1 MPEGLAQSLEV
12 EVIKVIPPSQP
23 MEGIESQQ
31 SAPLRDGQD
40 IIGQGDQDNS
50 SSSGEPPLGQG
61 DPKEVESGPHR
72 LEPSEQE
79 IQDYA
84 QELKKESSF
93 LDTAEA
99 ISCHCSNPQ
108 EASNRCLGVVGEH
121 MLRSWYQPVHGSVWL
136 EHKVFERLRNLSLV
150 PEQQSSVDSGVRMD
164 QWALSHSV
172 SQQPFSAMSKRLICS
187 IKTNC

>member
-12 EVIKVIPPSQP
+12 EEIKVIPPSQP
-23 MEGIESQQ
+23 MEGIELQQ

-61 DPKEVESGPHR
+61 DPKEVELGPHR
-72 LEPSEQE
+72 LEPTEQE

-93 LDTAEA
+93 LEIAEA
-99 ISCHCSNPQ
+99 ITCQCSNP
-108 EASNRCLGVVGEH
+108 
-121 MLRSWYQPVHGSVWL
+121 
-136 EHKVFERLRNLSLV
+136 
-150 PEQQSSVDSGVRMD
+150 
-164 QWALSHSV
+164 
-172 SQQPFSAMSKRLICS
+172 
-187 IKTNC
+187 